1 MKGVWSFGLAA
12 VLLSWSETVTAAS
25 LELGAP
31 FRDHAVLQ
39 RGMKLPVWGKAAPGD
54 TVTVSF
60 AGQVK
65 SAVADA
71 AGAWRVTLDPLTAS
85 KEPRDLVVE
94 TCADGVAGVRAL
106 PNQTILHDILVGEV
120 WLCAGQSN
128 MAIPF
133 WDESPRG
140 REKLGVQFGQI
151 CNRPD
156 IRVAVLR
163 NDWAVERQTKEGVS
177 WQAMT
182 SARLKSGFFSA
193 VGAWFG
199 IFVHDALDVPVG
211 LLGAYVG
218 ATGIE
223 TWTPQGEDGE
233 RIVPADKWTKE
244 MVRRRITGAQQ
255 QPGAYFNGKIAPI
268 VPYALRGMVWYQ
280 GEHDAHG
287 GPAEA
292 AGYTARLHALYDGY
306 AREFENP
313 NLGFR
318 FTQLAP
324 WGSDES
330 VYLQEAQAKF
340 AAEEKR
346 AAMCVIADRGN
357 LKDIHPNDKLTVGL
371 RLALLALKYDYG
383 REDVAADS
391 PVLRDWTVEDG
402 KFVMTFDHVTKFCLL
417 DPDWCYHVDDAKT
430 DTLGFEVAGADG
442 KWHPARIG
450 NLRKLAGRGITW
462 TEYRGQIDGGPTL
475 TVWSDAVKE
484 PKRLRYLHSRPWF
497 ARVINEAGLPLGPF
511 HIDRE

>member
-1 MKGVWSFGLAA
+1 MKIGWRIGLAA
-12 VLLSWSETVTAAS
+12 VLLPWSGIVSAAS

-39 RGMKLPVWGKAAPGD
+39 RDMKLPVWGKAAPGD

-60 AGQVK
+60 AGQEK

-85 KEPRDLVVE
+85 KEPRDLVI
-94 TCADGVAGVRAL
+94 
-106 PNQTILHDILVGEV
+106 QTTKQSNDRTVLHDILVGEV

-163 NDWAVERQTKEGVS
+163 NERAVGRQTKEDVS

-223 TWTPQGEDGE
+223 TWTPQG
-233 RIVPADKWTKE
+233 
-244 MVRRRITGAQQ
+244 
-255 QPGAYFNGKIAPI
+255 AYFNGKIAPI
-268 VPYALRGMVWYQ
+268 VPYALRGVIWYQ

-287 GPAEA
+287 GPAAA

-313 NLGFR
+313 ALGFR

-324 WGSDES
+324 WGSDEC

-340 AAEEKR
+340 AAEERR

-383 REDVAADS
+383 REDIAADS
-391 PVLRDWTVEDG
+391 PVLRDWKVEDG
-402 KFVMTFDHVTKFCLL
+402 RFVMTFDHVTKFCLL

-442 KWHPARIG
+442 QWHPARIG
-450 NLRKLAGRGITW
+450 NVHKLAGRGITW
-462 TEYRGQIDGGPTL
+462 TEYRGQLDGGPTL

-484 PKRLRYLHSRPWF
+484 PKHLRYLHSRPWF

>member
-1 MKGVWSFGLAA
+1 MMNASKLTLSGLA
-12 VLLSWSETVTAAS
+12 VLLACAVSAAT

-39 RGMKLPVWGKAAPGD
+39 RGMKLPVWGKAAAGAD
-54 TVTVSF
+54 VKVAF
-60 AGQVK
+60 AGQSVTGK
-65 SAVADA
+65 ADSK
-71 AGAWRVTLDPLTAS
+71 GAWRIDLAPLEAS
-85 KEPRDLVVE
+85 KDPREMIVS
-94 TCADGVAGVRAL
+94 AGTEARSVK
-106 PNQTILHDILVGEV
+106 DILVGEV

-140 REKLGVQFGQI
+140 REKLGFAFGQI
-151 CNRPD
+151 CNRPE

-163 NDWAVERQTKEGVS
+163 NEWAVEPQSKENVS

-182 SARLKSGFFSA
+182 AARLKGGFFSA
-193 VGAWFG
+193 TGAWFG

-223 TWTPQGEDGE
+223 TWTPQGEGGE
-233 RIVPADKWTKE
+233 KIVPADKWTKE
-244 MVRRRITGAQQ
+244 MARRRITGAQQ
-255 QPGAYFNGKIAPI
+255 QPGAYFNGKVAPI
-268 VPYALRGMVWYQ
+268 VPYAIRGMVWYQ

-287 GPAEA
+287 GPEA
-292 AGYTARLHALYDGY
+292 SAQYTAFLHKLYDGY
-306 AREFENP
+306 AKAFENP
-313 NLGFR
+313 KLGFR
-318 FTQLAP
+318 FAQLAP

-340 AAEEKR
+340 AAEEKN

-357 LKDIHPNDKLTVGL
+357 LKDIHPDDKLTVGL

-383 REDVAADS
+383 RKDVVADS
-391 PVLRDWTVEDG
+391 PVLKGWKVEDG
-402 KFVMTFDHVTKFCLL
+402 KFVMDFDHVEKFCLL
-417 DPDWCYHVDDAKT
+417 DPDWCYQANDAKT
-430 DTLGFEVAGADG
+430 DTLGFEVAGEDG

-450 NLRKLAGRGITW
+450 NLHKLAGRGITW

-475 TVWSDAVKE
+475 TVWSDEVKE
-484 PKRLRYLHSRPWF
+484 PKHLRYLYSRPWF

-511 HIDRE
+511 HVDTETK